1 MSENPTGKLY
11 FHKELFYV
19 IRVEAWFPGWL
30 SGRDADGQKWAGRDR
45 EFSPLSEE
53 HARRFAPL
61 FQTGKV
67 IQGPWGQNVQF
78 G

>member
-1 MSENPTGKLY
+1 M
-11 FHKELFYV
+11 
-19 IRVEAWFPGWL
+19 
-30 SGRDADGQKWAGRDR
+30 WAGRDR

-67 IQGPWGQNVQF
+67 IQGPWGQKVRL
-78 G
+78 GGGAAHS